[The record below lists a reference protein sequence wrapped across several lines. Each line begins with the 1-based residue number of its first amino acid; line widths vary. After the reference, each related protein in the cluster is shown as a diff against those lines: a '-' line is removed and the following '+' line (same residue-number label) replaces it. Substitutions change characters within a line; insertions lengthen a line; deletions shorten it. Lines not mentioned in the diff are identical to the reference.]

1 MKIIEESCLGRTLG
15 KKCLLKSYSHL
26 PKKMCYLLHWKPFKI
41 DEKYFLFHLK
51 SSFRSQNIQA
61 FVWTFSSSRKNS
73 LIRKIGLASKF
84 MTSQP
89 GSQTIAI
96 HILPKISRSKGNQAM
111 KLGQLIEYNKRIIVL
126 QKLWRKWGRE
136 TSSRTLFYFLK
147 KL

>member
-1 MKIIEESCLGRTLG
+1 MWFSCQYESRALTF
-15 KKCLLKSYSHL
+15 
-26 PKKMCYLLHWKPFKI
+26 PKKLRYLLHWKPFKI

>member
-1 MKIIEESCLGRTLG
+1 MWLSCQYESRTLTF
-15 KKCLLKSYSHL
+15 
-26 PKKMCYLLHWKPFKI
+26 PKKLRYLLHWKPFKI